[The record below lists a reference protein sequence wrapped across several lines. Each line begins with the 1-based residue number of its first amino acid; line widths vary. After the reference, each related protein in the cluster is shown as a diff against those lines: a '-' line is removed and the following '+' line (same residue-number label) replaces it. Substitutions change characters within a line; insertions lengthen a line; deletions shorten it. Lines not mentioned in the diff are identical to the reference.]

1 MADTPQKVWL
11 LWSDGHFSVTRSLQG
26 QLGHDQVR
34 PAYDHC
40 VWSSSHLS
48 RPLRG
53 PGLIWSHGVQIIYF
67 APTTF
72 ASTNILSLWEVNFF
86 QAIFVDELD
95 SFFVRVRVF
104 HLKRIQQ
111 FIIVMKSF
119 KESKIFMWLWPWK
132 YAYEIICLWKLFC
145 SFYQDA
151 DIVSCQVFQNLILV
165 WIPIEV
171 FVGENCLLLLAL
183 LVQLWTINCRVELK
197 RRFAWNSVRTCLML
211 ILISKTYKCS
221 GKYWAFCR
229 QSPAFLGLKQHWAAH
244 GNPRCGTSRLS
255 RKRRFQG

>member
-1 MADTPQKVWL
+1 MESWRADYLFRTDNICFNKYL
-11 LWSDGHFSVTRSLQG
+11 LR
-26 QLGHDQVR
+26 
-34 PAYDHC
+34 
-40 VWSSSHLS
+40 
-48 RPLRG
+48 
-53 PGLIWSHGVQIIYF
+53 
-67 APTTF
+67 
-72 ASTNILSLWEVNFF
+72 LWEVNFF
-86 QAIFVDELD
+86 QAVFVDELD

-151 DIVSCQVFQNLILV
+151 DIVFCQVFQNLILV

-183 LVQLWTINCRVELK
+183 LVQLWTINSRVELE

-221 GKYWAFCR
+221 GKCWAFCR
-229 QSPAFLGLKQHWAAH
+229 RSPAFLGLKQHWAAH
-244 GNPRCGTSRLS
+244 GNPQCGTSRLS